1 MGLVPLYPWSSR
13 PFSPRELD
21 HLIPTDTA
29 LPWRDRLGAS
39 ARNFHGIRYDFIRPS
54 SSARYNTGFAYG
66 SNDGPIWAGRGLT
79 SAIQAGFSARWGPGS
94 LTIAPMAFRAE
105 NRAFFIMPTGRTG
118 AGAFANAIWGGV
130 DLPQRFGAGAYQ
142 RVDPGQSTLRI
153 DLPII
158 VGLAGPATL
167 ATLTKFGLRC
177 GIGNS
182 MRALRGQ
189 IGRFGRLLTD
199 TGPDDVMRGLYAAPP
214 TATASIAGF
223 HLFPFG
229 GLRKS
234 ANWLRDFDRDALA
247 VSAR

>member
-1 MGLVPLYPWSSR
+1 MTAPDLAKLLPQASVEISSR
-13 PFSPRELD
+13 GHQLQELSE
-21 HLIPTDTA
+21 HF
-29 LPWRDRLGAS
+29 
-39 ARNFHGIRYDFIRPS
+39 ARG
-54 SSARYNTGFAYG
+54 
-66 SNDGPIWAGRGLT
+66 
-79 SAIQAGFSARWGPGS
+79 
-94 LTIAPMAFRAE
+94 
-105 NRAFFIMPTGRTG
+105 
-118 AGAFANAIWGGV
+118 
-130 DLPQRFGAGAYQ
+130 
-142 RVDPGQSTLRI
+142 I